1 MLKQN
6 RMFLEYEKPWLLE
19 LPNINSNKINPLLTE
34 STTLTIEFKVDKFH
48 NDSEKIG
55 FFGMPGKNFG
65 ISYDF
70 EVETF
75 VFEFWTKGNKGKD
88 TFHCYKDFHINR
100 NDIENGIVFTL
111 IYDKENLKF
120 ELYHNFY
127 LFFEI
132 ELDGSLFEDYLTQPL
147 YMGCHN
153 PDADN
158 ERHRCFTEMD
168 ILHFSIF
175 NGVNDILEIE
185 KFYNNSKIKND
196 NLSCYFDFK
205 EKYLVHKE
213 DMEYNIIQNQKDKLI
228 KISLSDLNSSVADR
242 IKHKK
247 IRVPGLKIEHQKP
260 FILKTKELQNIL
272 TNKSYSLNITFKVER
287 QYTQD
292 QKIGFMGIPGKN
304 FGISFDYEV
313 EKFVFEYWTQKN
325 ETDTQFH
332 CHKDYKINQNHLHNG
347 ITISI
352 IYEKNSHFELYH
364 NFKLIDRIEVTED
377 LLTDYNTEP
386 IYFGCHNPSSLL
398 ETHRCFT
405 EMELNHFSVYDGIMS
420 IEDLEKNV
428 KSDNLLTYFNF
439 KRTEY
444 VEIFD
449 NINKETSI
457 EMVDLLSFKKMVDFN
472 QMKDKLNKVGCGF
485 CLAKWTQV
493 TMHLHNGTTH
503 SCHHPEPH
511 KIGLDEIKRNP
522 TSLHNS
528 VIKKQA
534 RKEMLEGK
542 RPSECQYCWNV
553 EDNSNSFSDRFF
565 KSSEPWSE
573 PYFDEIANSHWR
585 DNYNPKYAEVSFSNT
600 CNFKCAYCGPEYS
613 SKWMEEINE
622 HGGYSLETHEYNG
635 TKRME
640 DRGTK
645 PYRQTEE
652 NPYVEAFW
660 QWFPELY
667 STLDTFRITGGEP
680 LLSKDTWKVLD
691 YIIESETPN
700 KELKLSINSNLG
712 VNDELIDRLI
722 LKLEKIISEDRVKEV
737 VIFTSCEGYGKQAE
751 YTRFGLEFDRLFSN
765 IDKILTVLDKVTIVV
780 MSTFNVFSIFSYE
793 KLIKKIHEYKIKHFN
808 TKRYWNSA
816 IILDTSYLRHPSF
829 MTFRILKDYIDVEYF
844 NRWIKYMKFNSTY
857 RSLNFYEQQ
866 TIEDVGFSTQE
877 IEKIVRLRDIF
888 VTDYE
893 TEMSLFDDNKKDFL
907 KFIKEYEVRR
917 GMNCQEYYPELTN
930 FIKKI
935 ENDYKL

>member
-1 MLKQN
+1 
-6 RMFLEYEKPWLLE
+6 
-19 LPNINSNKINPLLTE
+19 
-34 STTLTIEFKVDKFH
+34 
-48 NDSEKIG
+48 
-55 FFGMPGKNFG
+55 
-65 ISYDF
+65 
-70 EVETF
+70 
-75 VFEFWTKGNKGKD
+75 
-88 TFHCYKDFHINR
+88 
-100 NDIENGIVFTL
+100 
-111 IYDKENLKF
+111 
-120 ELYHNFY
+120 
-127 LFFEI
+127 
-132 ELDGSLFEDYLTQPL
+132 
-147 YMGCHN
+147 
-153 PDADN
+153 
-158 ERHRCFTEMD
+158 
-168 ILHFSIF
+168 
-175 NGVNDILEIE
+175 
-185 KFYNNSKIKND
+185 
-196 NLSCYFDFK
+196 
-205 EKYLVHKE
+205 
-213 DMEYNIIQNQKDKLI
+213 
-228 KISLSDLNSSVADR
+228 
-242 IKHKK
+242 
-247 IRVPGLKIEHQKP
+247 
-260 FILKTKELQNIL
+260 
-272 TNKSYSLNITFKVER
+272 
-287 QYTQD
+287 
-292 QKIGFMGIPGKN
+292 
-304 FGISFDYEV
+304 
-313 EKFVFEYWTQKN
+313 
-325 ETDTQFH
+325 
-332 CHKDYKINQNHLHNG
+332 
-347 ITISI
+347 
-352 IYEKNSHFELYH
+352 
-364 NFKLIDRIEVTED
+364 
-377 LLTDYNTEP
+377 
-386 IYFGCHNPSSLL
+386 
-398 ETHRCFT
+398 
-405 EMELNHFSVYDGIMS
+405 
-420 IEDLEKNV
+420 
-428 KSDNLLTYFNF
+428 
-439 KRTEY
+439 
-444 VEIFD
+444 
-449 NINKETSI
+449 
-457 EMVDLLSFKKMVDFN
+457 
-472 QMKDKLNKVGCGF
+472 
-485 CLAKWTQV
+485 
-493 TMHLHNGTTH
+493 
-503 SCHHPEPH
+503 
-511 KIGLDEIKRNP
+511 
-522 TSLHNS
+522 
-528 VIKKQA
+528 
-534 RKEMLEGK
+534 
-542 RPSECQYCWNV
+542 
-553 EDNSNSFSDRFF
+553 
-565 KSSEPWSE
+565 
-573 PYFDEIANSHWR
+573 
-585 DNYNPKYAEVSFSNT
+585 
-600 CNFKCAYCGPEYS
+600 
-613 SKWMEEINE
+613 MEEINE
-622 HGGYSLETHEYNG
+622 YGGYSLETHEYNG

-935 ENDYKL
+935 ENDNKL

>member
-6 RMFLEYEKPWLLE
+6 KMFLEYEKPWLLSA
-19 LPNINSNKINPLLTE
+19 PNINNNINPLLSE
-34 STTLTIEFKVDKFH
+34 STTLTIEFKVDHFH
-48 NDSEKIG
+48 DGSKKIG

-75 VFEFWTKGNKGKD
+75 VFEFWTKGNKGND

-100 NDIENGIVFTL
+100 NDVENGIVISL

-127 LFFEI
+127 LFFEA
-132 ELDGSLFEDYLTQPL
+132 ELDEPLIDDYLTQPL
-147 YMGCHN
+147 YIGCHN
-153 PDADN
+153 PDAEN
-158 ERHRCFTEMD
+158 ERHRCFTEMNVA
-168 ILHFSIF
+168 HFSVF
-175 NGVNDILEIE
+175 NGVNGILEIE
-185 KFYNNSKIKND
+185 KFYNNNKIKND
-196 NLSCYFDFK
+196 NLLCYFDFK

-213 DMEYNIIQNQKDKLI
+213 DFEYNIIQNQKDKLI
-228 KISLSDLNSSVADR
+228 KISLNDLNSSVADR
-242 IKHKK
+242 IKQKK

-260 FILKTKELQNIL
+260 FILKTKEQQNIL
-272 TNKSYSLNITFKVER
+272 TNRSYSLNITFKVER

-292 QKIGFMGIPGKN
+292 QKIGFFGIPGKN

-332 CHKDYKINQNHLHNG
+332 CHKDYKINQNNLHNG
-347 ITISI
+347 LTISI
-352 IYEKNSHFELYH
+352 IYEKNSYFELYH
-364 NFKLIDRIEVTED
+364 NFNLIDRIEVSDD
-377 LLTDYNTEP
+377 LLSDYNSQP

-398 ETHRCFT
+398 ESHRCFT
-405 EMELNHFSVYDGIMS
+405 EMELNHFSVYDGVMDIK
-420 IEDLEKNV
+420 DLEKNV
-428 KSDNLLTYFNF
+428 KTDNLLTFFNF
-439 KRTEY
+439 KKSDKEE
-444 VEIFD
+444 VFD
-449 NINKETSI
+449 NLNKDTSV
-457 EMVDLLSFKKMVDFN
+457 ELVDLLSFKKMVDFN

-522 TSLHNS
+522 TALHNS
-528 VIKKQA
+528 LIKKKA
-534 RKEMLEGK
+534 RKEMLENK

-565 KSSEPWSE
+565 KSSEPWSQ
-573 PYFDEIANSHWR
+573 PHFDEIANSHWR
-585 DNYNPKYAEVSFSNT
+585 DDYNPKYAEVSFSNT

-613 SKWMEEINE
+613 SKWMEEINQY
-622 HGGYSLETHEYNG
+622 GGYSLDTHEYNG
-635 TKRME
+635 TKRMQ

-645 PYRQTEE
+645 PYKQTEE
-652 NPYVEAFW
+652 NPYVDAFW
-660 QWFPELY
+660 EWFPELY

-700 KELKLSINSNLG
+700 QDLKLSINSNLG

-722 LKLEKIISEDRVKEV
+722 LKLEKIIAEDRVKEIV
-737 VIFTSCEGYGKQAE
+737 LFTSCEGYGKQAE

-780 MSTFNVFSIFSYE
+780 MSTFNVFSVFTYE
-793 KLIKKIHEYKIKHFN
+793 KLIKKIHEYKVKHFN

-829 MTFRILKDYIDVEYF
+829 MSFRILKDYIDVEYF

-877 IEKIVRLRDIF
+877 IEKIVRLKDIF

-893 TEMSLFDDNKKDFL
+893 TDMSLFDGNKKDFL
-907 KFIKEYEVRR
+907 KFVKEYEIRR
-917 GMNCQEYYPELTN
+917 GMNCEEYYPELVD

-935 ENDYKL
+935 ENENKL